1 MVDREVSRVRA
12 PGEMAMSAEDGTCDE
27 ADPLVW
33 LDDEVQRSELVDRKD
48 QYMYP
53 DPVVEIKIDFA
64 VRGKGVGKQEAQVDS
79 WSSWFELREVSGRD

>member
-1 MVDREVSRVRA
+1 
-12 PGEMAMSAEDGTCDE
+12 MSAEDGTCDE

-79 WSSWFELREVSGRD
+79 WSSWFELREGSGRD